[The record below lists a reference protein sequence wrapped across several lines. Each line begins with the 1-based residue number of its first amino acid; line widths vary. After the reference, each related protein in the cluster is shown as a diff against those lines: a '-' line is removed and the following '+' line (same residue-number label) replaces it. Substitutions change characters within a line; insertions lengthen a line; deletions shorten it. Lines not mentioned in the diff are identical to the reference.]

1 MPSSAGA
8 GNGTAGTVTIATS
21 VNPNSITFNPTGDG
35 NPYTINGGYIGVDAN
50 SSGMMPIT
58 VNANATI
65 ASNLTGNTNG
75 LTIRGNATLS
85 LGGSNTYPGGTT
97 ITSGTLASLS
107 QNALGTGPVTLNGG
121 ALQVQG
127 GIPGLLQGELGP
139 GNNWANWTGTPTS
152 WTPVLGPVNAYAFN
166 GTAPYAPW
174 YNQTT
179 WVYQW
184 IYLFPRQ

>member
-1 MPSSAGA
+1 M
-8 GNGTAGTVTIATS
+8 TIATS

-97 ITSGTLASLS
+97 ITSGTLASLRK
-107 QNALGTGPVTLNGG
+107 TPWVPV
-121 ALQVQG
+121 
-127 GIPGLLQGELGP
+127 P
-139 GNNWANWTGTPTS
+139 
-152 WTPVLGPVNAYAFN
+152 
-166 GTAPYAPW
+166 
-174 YNQTT
+174 
-179 WVYQW
+179 
-184 IYLFPRQ
+184 